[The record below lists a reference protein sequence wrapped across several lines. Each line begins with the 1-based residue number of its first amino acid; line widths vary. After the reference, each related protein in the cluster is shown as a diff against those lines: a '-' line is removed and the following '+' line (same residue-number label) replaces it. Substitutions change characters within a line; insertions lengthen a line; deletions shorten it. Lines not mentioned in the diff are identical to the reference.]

1 MLIYSYIYTYE
12 HICIHTYTYTYMYMH
27 GCPSLNSLRN
37 PFNCFLFWVTLRQS
51 VAESFSA
58 SQSVASCVWCFLF
71 SPLPTRTVSVAGLI
85 ISNYGVATISRLLKI
100 IGIFCKRA
108 LWNRRYS
115 AEETYDFKEP
125 NNRSH
130 PIFEISQCLAVLCT
144 PTPMIPS
151 MGIIINTSTLPLLF
165 RPRLS
170 FSWMLLYT
178 TLSATF
184 ARFFLCQQ
192 HRCPCSHFSAL
203 YHRNPLFNSCSSL
216 ILASNSLYLW
226 LLRFLWKLSPIRSLA
241 TTIWK
246 KETYK
251 RDLQQKKNATCQN
264 TLSARRLSKSCPEA
278 ISNSFSGNNDLKK
291 INLQTRPTHETNKR
305 DRCQSKYTVFPFTLS
320 KLSRSHLLFVLWQ
333 Q

>member
-1 MLIYSYIYTYE
+1 MLIYSYIYIHE
-12 HICIHTYTYTYMYMH
+12 HMCIHIYTHTYMYMH
-27 GCPSLNSLRN
+27 GCPSSNCLRI
-37 PFNCFLFWVTLRQS
+37 PCNCFLFWVTLRQS
-51 VAESFSA
+51 VAECFCA

-71 SPLPTRTVSVAGLI
+71 SPLPTPTVSAAGLI
-85 ISNYGVATISRLLKI
+85 ISNYGVATISRHLKI
-100 IGIFCKRA
+100 IGLFCKRA

-115 AEETYDFKEP
+115 AEETYNYKEP
-125 NNRSH
+125 TNRSH
-130 PIFEISQCLAVLCT
+130 PIVEITQCLAVLCP
-144 PTPMIPS
+144 PTPIIPS
-151 MGIIINTSTLPLLF
+151 MGIILNKSTLSLLF

-203 YHRNPLFNSCSSL
+203 SHRNPPSNSCSSL

-226 LLRFLWKLSPIRSLA
+226 VVRFLWKPSPIRSLA

-246 KETYK
+246 KETYSK
-251 RDLQQKKNATCQN
+251 KKNATCQN
-264 TLSARRLSKSCPEA
+264 TLCPQTLNSSSEA
-278 ISNSFSGNNDLKK
+278 ISHSFSGNNDLKK

-305 DRCQSKYTVFPFTLS
+305 DRCQSKYTLFPFTLS